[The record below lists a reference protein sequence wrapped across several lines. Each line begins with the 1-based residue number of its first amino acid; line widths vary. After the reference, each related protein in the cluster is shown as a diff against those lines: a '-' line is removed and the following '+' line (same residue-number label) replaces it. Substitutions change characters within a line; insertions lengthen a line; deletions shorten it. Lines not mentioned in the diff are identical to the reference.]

1 MAEKTSI
8 DLVGQVLAGDVRA
21 IARLM
26 SRAEAGRDEDRM
38 ALAEIYGKTG
48 HAHVV
53 GLTGVPGSGKST
65 LVRSLGLALRKRGKT
80 VGIVAVDP
88 SSPYSGG
95 SIMGD
100 RLRMTDLTGDEGVF
114 IRSMATGGQL
124 GGLARA
130 TLDTIDILDAA
141 GFDVVLVETVGVG
154 QDEVDI
160 VRAAQTVVVV
170 SAPGLGD
177 DIQAIKAGVLEIADI
192 HAVSKCDRE
201 DSGKTLS
208 ELTAMQ
214 SLGRSAKP
222 GSWRAPVLATSAILE
237 TGIGELL
244 DAITEHRDYLDS
256 SGEMETRRRDNL
268 EMRILKNAEDI
279 IRRKLLAH
287 KNGSLKKLLDKVVDR
302 KLDAH
307 SAAAELLRGF
317 EE

>member
-1 MAEKTSI
+1 MTETSAL
-8 DLVGQVLAGDVRA
+8 DLVADVLAGDVHA

-26 SRAEAGRDEDRM
+26 SRAEAGTAADRV
-38 ALAEIYGKTG
+38 ALAEIYRHTG
-48 HAHVV
+48 GAHVV

-65 LVRSLGLALRKRGKT
+65 LARSLALALRRRGKT

-100 RLRMTDLTGDEGVF
+100 RLRMTGLTGDEGVF

-130 TLDTIDILDAA
+130 TLDTVDILDAA
-141 GFDVVLVETVGVG
+141 GFDVVVVETVGVG

-160 VRAAQTVVVV
+160 VQAAETVVVV

-192 HAVSKCDRE
+192 HAVSKCDR
-201 DSGKTLS
+201 DDAGKTLS

-214 SLGRSAKP
+214 SLGRAAKS
-222 GSWRAPVLATSAILE
+222 GGWKAPVLATSALNE
-237 TGIGELL
+237 EGIEGLL
-244 DAITEHRDYLDS
+244 DAITAHRDYLAA
-256 SGEMETRRRDNL
+256 SGERQRRRRDNL
-268 EMRILKNAEDI
+268 EMRVLKNAEDI
-279 IRRKLLAH
+279 VRRRLLLHRGGKL
-287 KNGSLKKLLDKVVDR
+287 KELLDR
-302 KLDAH
+302 GLDPHA
-307 SAAAELLRGF
+307 AAAELLAGF
-317 EE
+317 RK

>member
-1 MAEKTSI
+1 MAEKSSI
-8 DLVGQVLAGDVRA
+8 DLVPEVLAGDVHA

-26 SRAEAGRDEDRM
+26 SRAEAGRGEDRL

-48 HAHVV
+48 DAHVV

-65 LVRSLGLALRKRGKT
+65 LVRALALALRGRGKT

-100 RLRMTDLTGDEGVF
+100 RLRMTDLTGDDGVF

-208 ELTAMQ
+208 ELIAMQ
-214 SLGRSAKP
+214 SLGRALKS
-222 GSWRAPVLATSAILE
+222 GGWRAPVLATSATRE

-244 DAITEHRDYLDS
+244 DAITEHREYLNT

-287 KNGSLKKLLDKVVDR
+287 KNGKLKKLLDRVVDR
-302 KLDAH
+302 QLDAFT
-307 SAAAELLRGF
+307 AAEELLRGF
-317 EE
+317 ED